1 MIATA
6 KQLEI
11 LMRVF
16 TNEAFLPTSHREIE
30 RKGVTSNELE
40 SEFGLNRG
48 TFSDNKKAL
57 IDKHLMKQ
65 TEVQAGTRKWTYYKT
80 TPLGKVLAM
89 KSWVSRN
96 RQVDSKRPPKEIVE
110 DVSFRFSL
118 YANDL
123 ENSKK
128 RKQPPADKWERLG
141 VKQRDIF
148 GAFFQYLPRLEKYN
162 NLLNNQSMSEA
173 HNALRLSFFDI
184 DISSRFA
191 LDSRDKEIEEYGVE
205 TDMPYSHDSSIKF
218 RLIRY
223 FPLDDW
229 NIGKMFEYIL
239 DLLTFIFLKNLKITP
254 GDLDKKNDKE
264 IAKILNDSEIKSFHK
279 NFERFADKLGKLSL
293 NFLSDDN

>member
-1 MIATA
+1 
-6 KQLEI
+6 
-11 LMRVF
+11 
-16 TNEAFLPTSHREIE
+16 
-30 RKGVTSNELE
+30 
-40 SEFGLNRG
+40 
-48 TFSDNKKAL
+48 
-57 IDKHLMKQ
+57 
-65 TEVQAGTRKWTYYKT
+65 
-80 TPLGKVLAM
+80 
-89 KSWVSRN
+89 
-96 RQVDSKRPPKEIVE
+96 
-110 DVSFRFSL
+110 
-118 YANDL
+118 
-123 ENSKK
+123 
-128 RKQPPADKWERLG
+128 
-141 VKQRDIF
+141 
-148 GAFFQYLPRLEKYN
+148 
-162 NLLNNQSMSEA
+162 MSEA

-184 DISSRFA
+184 DVSSRFA

>member
-6 KQLEI
+6 KQFEI
-11 LMRVF
+11 LLLVF
-16 TNEAFLPTSHREIE
+16 TKETFFQHIQ
-30 RKGVTSNELE
+30 VTSNMLE
-40 SEFGLNRG
+40 SNGWVNRG

-123 ENSKK
+123 DNSKK
-128 RKQPPADKWERLG
+128 RKQPPADKWVRLG

-148 GAFFQYLPRLEKYN
+148 GAFFQY
-162 NLLNNQSMSEA
+162 M
-173 HNALRLSFFDI
+173 
-184 DISSRFA
+184 
-191 LDSRDKEIEEYGVE
+191 
-205 TDMPYSHDSSIKF
+205 
-218 RLIRY
+218 
-223 FPLDDW
+223 
-229 NIGKMFEYIL
+229 
-239 DLLTFIFLKNLKITP
+239 
-254 GDLDKKNDKE
+254 
-264 IAKILNDSEIKSFHK
+264 
-279 NFERFADKLGKLSL
+279 
-293 NFLSDDN
+293 